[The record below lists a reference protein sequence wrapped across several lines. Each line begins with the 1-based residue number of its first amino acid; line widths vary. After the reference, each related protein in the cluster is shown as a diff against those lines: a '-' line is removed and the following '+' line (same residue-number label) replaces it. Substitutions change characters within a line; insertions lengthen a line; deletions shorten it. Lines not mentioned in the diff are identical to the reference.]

1 MRAAVE
7 GRLAVDG
14 SNAAF
19 VDVTYVLDIVLLSS
33 WNPVRGLQ
41 HVDAAVA
48 CLTAPASQQQ
58 MQFVI

>member
-7 GRLAVDG
+7 RRLAVDG
-14 SNAAF
+14 SDAAF
-19 VDVTYVLDIVLLSS
+19 VGVTYVLDFVLLSS

-41 HVDAAVA
+41 HVDGAVT
-48 CLTAPASQQQ
+48 CLAPASQQQ